1 MVLMIC
7 KCLNLLK
14 LSTQQNSNYY
24 HLLLLEPPFA
34 SISIKIIDTAT
45 SKNSIFKSYA
55 LNF

>member
-45 SKNSIFKSYA
+45 SNNSIFKSYA